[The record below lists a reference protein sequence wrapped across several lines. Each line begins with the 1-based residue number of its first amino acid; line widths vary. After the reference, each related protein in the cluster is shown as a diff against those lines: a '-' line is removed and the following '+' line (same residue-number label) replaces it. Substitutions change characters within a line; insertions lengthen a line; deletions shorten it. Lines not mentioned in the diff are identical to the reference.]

1 MYLDTVAEKRRAY
14 VVLSFIAHGYIWG
27 GPQSTDRL
35 PACIAIPWDAVSLDL
50 EIRPVA
56 TLSAVSLWNYT
67 TLFPL
72 KRDELP
78 TLENLGTLHTFT
90 GTPSESWFYLISA
103 AIEARSTYILPL
115 LLSALHNV
123 RARDISELT
132 ADLRDLATEIVEMCI
147 LLQKMHAEC
156 DPNVFY
162 NQIRPFLAGWNNMS
176 VAGLPHGVIYEGT
189 RPFYTNPPHPV
200 DWKTGYR
207 TYAGGSNAQSALIQA
222 LDIVM
227 GIDHRPTGEKKE
239 AGGEGVAPPK
249 KHGFIQE
256 MRGYMPGPHRRF
268 LEDLTRVSNLREFVS
283 EYPQNTDG
291 EEMREAFD
299 ACLAGLRRFRDIHI
313 QIVSRYILLQA
324 RQTTTVKKPNPGAE
338 TGTGGTQLI
347 PFLKQVREETMEG
360 VASEYT
366 RGLIATGL
374 FPRESAKRRR
384 EVADEVESQTVGL
397 AGVWESGFD
406 GGGGICHW

>member
-1 MYLDTVAEKRRAY
+1 MAEKRRAY
-14 VVLSFIAHGYIWG
+14 VILSFIAHGYIWG
-27 GPQSTDRL
+27 GSKPKDRL
-35 PACIAIPWDAVSLDL
+35 PACIAVPWDLVSEEL

-72 KRDELP
+72 KRDEDL
-78 TLENLGTLHTFT
+78 TLENLTTLHTFT

-103 AIEARSTYILPL
+103 AIEARSTYILPM

-123 RARDISELT
+123 RARDIPELIG
-132 ADLRDLATEIVEMCI
+132 DLRALATEIMEMCH
-147 LLQKMHAEC
+147 LLQKMHADC
-156 DPNVFY
+156 DPNIFY

-176 VAGLPHGVIYEGT
+176 PAGLPYGVIYEGT
-189 RPFYTNPPHPV
+189 RPVQANPPHPI
-200 DWKTGYR
+200 DWTTGYR

-227 GIDHRPTGEKKE
+227 GIDHRPTGDKKD

-256 MRGYMPGPHRRF
+256 MRGYMPGPQRRF
-268 LEDLTRVSNLREFVS
+268 LEDLTRVSNLREFIENFPQTLES
-283 EYPQNTDG
+283 EDL
-291 EEMREAFD
+291 REAYD

-313 QIVSRYILLQA
+313 QIVSRYILMQA
-324 RQTTTVKKPNPGAE
+324 RQTNTVKKPNPGGE

-366 RGLIATGL
+366 RGLIAQGL
-374 FPRESAKRRR
+374 FGRNNAKRSRQSVESA
-384 EVADEVESQTVGL
+384 EETQTVGL
-397 AGVWESGFD
+397 AGVWETDFD